1 MALSFSPSDL
11 RVDRDSWMAARD
23 CKFATVKARGR
34 GHCEPLLPTT
44 TLLPTSHSPPPL
56 SFYPPHTSLI
66 THRSQ
71 GPTHDAPHRCC
82 ISQPAHIRINKP
94 KECWL
99 GSNQSDPSISRTSFI
114 IHQEH
119 IKNIIQEPS
128 PRPLLWPSPP
138 PCCHGMEMRR
148 RAPSPSPPPP
158 PLPPPPS
165 PEGQEEGRDSPPVG
179 WSGGEGVTTTTV
191 SPPTRSGKEE
201 GTAAVTRPSPPPLQS
216 DGAEGRACHGA
227 AATSASARSG
237 GGEGAAAYPPTA
249 RPPLPPPGGVVERER
264 GRERELRDG

>member
-66 THRSQ
+66 AHRSQ

-179 WSGGEGVTTTTV
+179 WSGGEGVTTTHV
-191 SPPTRSGKEE
+191 PHRSAKRRHRQITRCH
-201 GTAAVTRPSPPPLQS
+201 RLPSNRMERR
-216 DGAEGRACHGA
+216 GGRATGTPLLRQIGREA
-227 AATSASARSG
+227 LPTSHASHPASA
-237 GGEGAAAYPPTA
+237 
-249 RPPLPPPGGVVERER
+249 GGVVERER